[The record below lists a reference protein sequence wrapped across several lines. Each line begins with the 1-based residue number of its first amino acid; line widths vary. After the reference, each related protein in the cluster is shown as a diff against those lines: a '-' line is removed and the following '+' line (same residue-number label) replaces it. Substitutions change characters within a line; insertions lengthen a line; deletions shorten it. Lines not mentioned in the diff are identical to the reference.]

1 MATIAVTWVPLA
13 LLAFAAGDLVG
24 PRLKIAF
31 LFDFWTNTRFL
42 VTLPLLVVAEALID
56 ARTRHALNRVVDT
69 GLVTEEHLPAYQ
81 TLLRQVARLRDSPI
95 AGIALVV
102 VAMAGPIW
110 LSQAK
115 LVTGISLAGNTYA
128 LASSSRRRVS
138 GLHW

>member
-1 MATIAVTWVPLA
+1 LVPLA

-24 PRLKIAF
+24 PRLKTAF

-56 ARTRHALNRVVDT
+56 ARTRHAVNRVVDA

-128 LASSSRRRVS
+128 LASSSRRRVG